1 MKSIEELWE
10 TKGTFSIG
18 QAISDGWR
26 IVSNQLGYYIGAG
39 VITVL
44 ISMFV
49 GIIPYGGS
57 IINNLVVSP
66 CFAASAIFITWRI
79 SKGYAWTD
87 FGDMFKGFSYAT
99 PVLISTA
106 R

>member
-10 TKGTFSIG
+10 TRGTFSIG
-18 QAISDGWR
+18 KAISDGWR
-26 IVSNQLGYYIGAG
+26 IVSKQLGYYIGAG

-44 ISMFV
+44 IGMFV

-87 FGDMFKGFSYAT
+87 FGDMFKG
-99 PVLISTA
+99 
-106 R
+106 